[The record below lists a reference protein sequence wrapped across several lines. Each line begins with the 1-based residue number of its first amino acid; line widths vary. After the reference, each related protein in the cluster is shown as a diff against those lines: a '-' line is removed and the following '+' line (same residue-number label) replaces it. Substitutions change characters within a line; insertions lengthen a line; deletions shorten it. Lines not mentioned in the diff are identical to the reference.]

1 MQEQLMQYVDPA
13 LTILVPV
20 LFLAGLGIKKA
31 NIIAPKWIPLIL
43 GLAGVT
49 LCLLHVLATSA
60 FSGPQDVLMA
70 IFAAICQGILV
81 AGASV
86 YCHQM
91 GKQMRKET

>member
-1 MQEQLMQYVDPA
+1 MDQIMTYINPGLLV
-13 LTILVPV
+13 LVPV
-20 LFLAGLGIKKA
+20 LLLAGAGIKHTGA
-31 NIIAPKWIPLIL
+31 IADKWIPLIL

-49 LCLLHVLATSA
+49 LCLLHVLATSV